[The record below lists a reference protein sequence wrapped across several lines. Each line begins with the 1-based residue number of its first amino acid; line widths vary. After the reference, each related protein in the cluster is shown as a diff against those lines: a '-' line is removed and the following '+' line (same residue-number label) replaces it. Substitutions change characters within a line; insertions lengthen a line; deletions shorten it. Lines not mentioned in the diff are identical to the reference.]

1 MLYITFLC
9 DTYFITGRLFLLIG
23 PYLAYLFSPTLLN
36 RKKKKQ
42 TNHTKTKTKHHSTS
56 KDGLFFSDVSLAF
69 ILSVFVPILPSAK
82 NALWVVAVDLEK
94 QTGLGRVWGFPQTL
108 VDAAQPV

>member
-36 RKKKKQ
+36 RKKKNNQ
-42 TNHTKTKTKHHSTS
+42 PYQNQNKT
-56 KDGLFFSDVSLAF
+56 SLY
-69 ILSVFVPILPSAK
+69 LK
-82 NALWVVAVDLEK
+82 GW
-94 QTGLGRVWGFPQTL
+94 L
-108 VDAAQPV
+108 VLL